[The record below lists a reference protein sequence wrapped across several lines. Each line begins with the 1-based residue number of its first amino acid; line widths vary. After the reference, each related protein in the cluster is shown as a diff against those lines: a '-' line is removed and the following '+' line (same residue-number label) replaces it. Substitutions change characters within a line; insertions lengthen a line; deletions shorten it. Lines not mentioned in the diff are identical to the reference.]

1 MPKPGTS
8 HDYPQMTLLV
18 SLPIALRVILVA
30 VWHDSASL
38 WTLMDPAAQQLVH
51 RSDSPHIQS
60 PRWVVVPA
68 TCCRQDR
75 CPLPHPSHRHFASEL
90 INSCLSG
97 ISLLLTS
104 HLRTKSNGYWWI
116 SGRKLSHSTQPTSGR
131 DVPCKYPE
139 CSLQDVEKKTT
150 ELTLILPLNM
160 LSQLSFGLKLWMTN
174 WIPLLCC
181 GDLK

>member
-1 MPKPGTS
+1 
-8 HDYPQMTLLV
+8 
-18 SLPIALRVILVA
+18 
-30 VWHDSASL
+30 
-38 WTLMDPAAQQLVH
+38 MDPAAQQLVH

-60 PRWVVVPA
+60 PRCVVVPA
-68 TCCRQDR
+68 ACCRQDR

-160 LSQLSFGLKLWMTN
+160 LSAVLWPKALDDQLNTITALWRSEITVILFCPVLLLINPNSFCKKDLRSY
-174 WIPLLCC
+174 LLSQRCFYF
-181 GDLK
+181 